1 MKPEMWCGLYSATGK
16 LAWIRS
22 LKEPVPKDG
31 VSITHHDLLQK
42 VGSVHNSLF
51 GSTEDTPPAV
61 LCLHALECFAGRNS
75 QNEPAHEAAIASLQH
90 HNMIKIVN
98 SYVCCLVRHTIP
110 KC

>member
-61 LCLHALECFAGRNS
+61 LCLHALGTPGMNRRTKPPS
-75 QNEPAHEAAIASLQH
+75 QAFSI
-90 HNMIKIVN
+90 II
-98 SYVCCLVRHTIP
+98 
-110 KC
+110 